1 MILAS
6 VVSLSLRVLL
16 ALLILTDL
24 WHSENWS
31 DTEARGRL
39 ALQTAAAK
47 AFGLE
52 DTNGLTEVCLK
63 LFFVPYWMVRVALY
77 SPIDHA
83 TAKRQYSEVCIF
95 RILLSRLTLT
105 ENCRAG

>member
-1 MILAS
+1 MILVS
-6 VVSLSLRVLL
+6 IVSLSLRVLS
-16 ALLILTDL
+16 ALIVSTDL
-24 WHSENWS
+24 WHPENWF

-52 DTNGLTEVCLK
+52 DTNELVEVCLK
-63 LFFVPYWMVRVALY
+63 SFFVPYWMVRVALY
-77 SPIDHA
+77 SPMVHA
-83 TAKRQYSEVCIF
+83 TTKRQYTQVCVF

-105 ENCRAG
+105 GNCRAG